1 MPSKLRKDSNRSRS
15 HRISE
20 VSAEPLSAS
29 LEGRSASNAQTWNG
43 AGTLQLDQQAWKPRI
58 VQDPVFQHALV
69 YKSSWPGPMDAHGC
83 PRMPTG
89 KHRRGAAPRCPSKD
103 PRQLKD
109 SLAMMGKGLEGWRRA
124 PKGLRALKS
133 WCFPAK
139 HPGGWFMR
147 IQGSVSSEH
156 PQIAICQNH
165 IW

>member
-1 MPSKLRKDSNRSRS
+1 MLLQYVLSFRVSVYICLSNTHFSPSSISISQVPSKLRKDSNRSRS

-83 PRMPTG
+83 PRANIG
-89 KHRRGAAPRCPSKD
+89 EV
-103 PRQLKD
+103 QLRD
-109 SLAMMGKGLEGWRRA
+109 VLL
-124 PKGLRALKS
+124 
-133 WCFPAK
+133 
-139 HPGGWFMR
+139 R
-147 IQGSVSSEH
+147 IQGS
-156 PQIAICQNH
+156 
-165 IW
+165 